1 MTFVKLRTLIP
12 VPALILFSLSCF
24 AQGNPPATQPS
35 SPAPAAAQQ
44 SVPAAPAKKVDHAAS
59 YYHYGLAHTYEQMV
73 FLYGRSEYV
82 SKAIEEYRLALE
94 NDPSSEFLAS
104 GLSELYA
111 RTGRIRDAVLEAQ
124 DMIKRDPNNLEA
136 RKLLGRI
143 YLRSMGEGQSGTQS
157 QEILKLA
164 IEQYESIVKLEPK
177 AIESHLVLGRL
188 YMVNKDL
195 VKAEAE
201 FKAAIQLEPT
211 SEEAITTLAYLY
223 NEEGDSKRAV
233 ATLNTVPEAARTA
246 KLYTMLGSIYDQQK
260 DVKAALGAYKQAV
273 VLDHDNL
280 DALRGLAQNLMNDN
294 QPEAALVQFL
304 ALEEADPQD
313 AQTAVQASKIYQHMG
328 KFDLALEQLRKAEPL
343 EPESLEIP
351 YNEAIILTA
360 QGNNDEAAE
369 ILKKLIIATT
379 KASGNYTPQEQGNRA
394 LFLNRLGNI
403 YRDEGR
409 PLLALETFRKIADL
423 GGEQGARGYQ
433 EIIETYREQKQW
445 SEATKAAQEAVKKLP
460 NDKTLKMVLATQL
473 ADDGKGEEGIQT
485 ARSLLKNTAHDR
497 ETYLGLSQIY
507 ARLKRWKDAEDAL
520 VQADKLSTRDED
532 KEYVLFLQG
541 ANCERQK
548 KYELAEQKF
557 RQILQLDPNNT
568 MTLNYLGYMLAD
580 RNVHLEEALDLIKKA
595 LALDPQNGAYLDSLG
610 WAYFRLGNY
619 DQAEANLRKASDKTP
634 NDATIQDHLAELYAK
649 TGRLQL
655 AATHWEHAL
664 DEWNKSV
671 PADVDQ
677 DDVTRVQKKLET
689 VKVRLAQQK

>member
-1 MTFVKLRTLIP
+1 MTSVKLR
-12 VPALILFSLSCF
+12 ALILGLIIVSLACF
-24 AQGNPPATQPS
+24 AQGNPPALQST
-35 SPAPAAAQQ
+35 SPALAPAKPAA
-44 SVPAAPAKKVDHAAS
+44 PAPPAKKVDHAAS

-136 RKLLGRI
+136 RRLLGRI
-143 YLRSMGEGQSGTQS
+143 YLRSMGEGPSGAQS

-164 IEQYESIVKLEPK
+164 IEQYESILKLEPK
-177 AIESHLVLGRL
+177 STENHLILGRL
-188 YMVNKDL
+188 YMINKDL
-195 VKAEAE
+195 LKAEAE

-233 ATLNTVPEAARTA
+233 AILNAVPEAARTG
-246 KLYTMLGSIYDQQK
+246 KLYAMLGSIYDQQK
-260 DVKAALGAYKQAV
+260 DVKAALAAYKQAAT
-273 VLDHDNL
+273 LDHDNL
-280 DALRGLAQNLMNDN
+280 DALRGLAQNLMADN

-313 AQTAVQASKIYQHMG
+313 PQAAIQASKIYQHMG
-328 KFDLALEQLRKAEPL
+328 KFDLALEQLRKAAPL
-343 EPESLEIP
+343 EPDSLEIP
-351 YNEAIILTA
+351 YNEAIILSA
-360 QGNNDEAAE
+360 QGKYDESAE
-369 ILKKLIIATT
+369 ILKKIITTTT
-379 KASGNYTPQEQGNRA
+379 KASGKYTPQEQGNRA
-394 LFLNRLGNI
+394 LFLDRLGNI
-403 YRDEGR
+403 YREEGR

-445 SEATKAAQEAVKKLP
+445 SDATKAAQEAVTKLP
-460 NDKTLKMVLATQL
+460 NDKNLKLVLATQL
-473 ADDGKGEEGIQT
+473 ADEGKAEEGIQT
-485 ARSLLKNTAHDR
+485 AKALLKNTPDDR
-497 ETYLGLSQIY
+497 ETYIGLSQIY

-520 VQADKLSTRDED
+520 AQADKLSTRSED

-541 ANCERQK
+541 SMCERQK
-548 KYELAEQKF
+548 KYDLAEQKF
-557 RQILQLDPNNT
+557 RQVLQQDPNNT
-568 MTLNYLGYMLAD
+568 MTLNYLGYMMAD
-580 RNVHLEEALDLIKKA
+580 RNVHLEEALELIKKA

-610 WAYFRLGNY
+610 WAYFRMGNY
-619 DQAEANLRKASDKTP
+619 DQAEANLRKASEKTP
-634 NDATIQDHLAELYAK
+634 NDATVQDHLAELYAK

-664 DEWNKSV
+664 DEWNRSV

-677 DDVTRVQKKLET
+677 EDVTRVQKKLET
-689 VKVRLAQQK
+689 AKVRLAQQRQ